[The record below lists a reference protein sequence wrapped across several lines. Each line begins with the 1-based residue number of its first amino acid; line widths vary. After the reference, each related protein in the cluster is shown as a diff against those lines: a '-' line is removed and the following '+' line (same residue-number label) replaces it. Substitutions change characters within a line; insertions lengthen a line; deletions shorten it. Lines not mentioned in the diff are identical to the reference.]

1 MRRAIWLFYTDGVT
15 EAMNAQR
22 ELFGEERLIDLLQ
35 RHHPRTPQEV
45 IAAVLE
51 ALNAFVGNQSQSD
64 DITMIVVKRL
74 SGKE

>member
-1 MRRAIWLFYTDGVT
+1 LRRAIWLFYTDGVT

>member
-1 MRRAIWLFYTDGVT
+1 
-15 EAMNAQR
+15 MNAQR